1 MRRQLSPHLDDL
13 RVVLAVAEE
22 RSFRR
27 ASIRVG
33 LSQSGVTR
41 VVARVERHA
50 GARLFERSNNRYQSV
65 LPTEPGCEYIERIR
79 SAIAQTDNAVISA
92 REAKNGM
99 VHRIVVGRSMYTD
112 KRLLSVLRSMQVP
125 LYPGLVVDFRMKL
138 PAELPTCVRTGE
150 LDLAIVSNPG
160 ENPYLLPK
168 VLRSVPFT
176 VVLPRD
182 HKSAIKPSLS
192 LKDLGA
198 IPWVLFERQIHPLLY
213 DAFFERARS
222 LGIEVKRVH
231 HIADAEEACELAR
244 TVGGAT
250 FLSAQ
255 GAEHAANDEMIALP
269 LEEKGIFLKTQL
281 LAQRGNSS
289 KLVGDFARAFMKR
302 LNEVGLYQP
311 ELPQPTYAVAP
322 AA

>member
-1 MRRQLSPHLDDL
+1 MWKSGISCGNPVRNWKTCLLWVQRSSAEGPSMRRQLSPHLDDL

-112 KRLLSVLRSMQVP
+112 KRLPEPTINTKSLE
-125 LYPGLVVDFRMKL
+125 GLT
-138 PAELPTCVRTGE
+138 A
-150 LDLAIVSNPG
+150 S
-160 ENPYLLPK
+160 EN
-168 VLRSVPFT
+168 
-176 VVLPRD
+176 
-182 HKSAIKPSLS
+182 
-192 LKDLGA
+192 
-198 IPWVLFERQIHPLLY
+198 
-213 DAFFERARS
+213 RA
-222 LGIEVKRVH
+222 
-231 HIADAEEACELAR
+231 
-244 TVGGAT
+244 
-250 FLSAQ
+250 
-255 GAEHAANDEMIALP
+255 
-269 LEEKGIFLKTQL
+269 
-281 LAQRGNSS
+281 
-289 KLVGDFARAFMKR
+289 
-302 LNEVGLYQP
+302 
-311 ELPQPTYAVAP
+311 
-322 AA
+322 